1 MAAMRKM
8 RRHAKFWQRRDG
20 REPAKLRPEAWRRKV
35 EWLWWHAEEE
45 HRLEYLAQE
54 SRGRRRC

>member
-1 MAAMRKM
+1 M